1 MTSLARAAAVCVA
14 ALSLVVASGCGGD
27 TKSANDYV
35 KSINK
40 VQTDFVASMNAV
52 GSSSSSSDPA
62 GAAKATFAKID
73 TGLQKVAAELKDIS
87 PPDKVKD
94 LHQDMI
100 AEINDLDTEVKKI
113 AGEVGSGD
121 IAKLGDVQT
130 EFATKAT
137 QLQDRFAKT
146 ITDINQKLQG

>member
-14 ALSLVVASGCGGD
+14 ALSLVVASGCGGSD
-27 TKSANDYV
+27 TKSAHDYV

-52 GSSSSSSDPA
+52 GSSSSSSDPT

-73 TGLQKVAAELKDIS
+73 TGLQKVATELKNIS

-100 AEINDLDTEVKKI
+100 GEINDLDTLVKKI
-113 AGEVGSGD
+113 SGQVGSGD
-121 IAKLGDVQT
+121 LAKLGAAQA

-137 QLQDRFAKT
+137 QLQDR
-146 ITDINQKLQG
+146 

>member
-1 MTSLARAAAVCVA
+1 MSSIVRAAVVCVA
-14 ALSLVVASGCGGD
+14 ALSLVVASGCGGGSD

-52 GSSSSSSDPA
+52 GSSSSSSDPT

-73 TGLQKVAAELKDIS
+73 TGLQKVATELKDIS

-94 LHQDMI
+94 LHQ
-100 AEINDLDTEVKKI
+100 
-113 AGEVGSGD
+113 
-121 IAKLGDVQT
+121 
-130 EFATKAT
+130 
-137 QLQDRFAKT
+137 
-146 ITDINQKLQG
+146 